1 MVQSKIVDGLNYT
14 EHDKLNVADMGHSSC
29 LYIVPILDKEYL
41 VVLGKQNTHYA
52 KEGVV
57 HYPIY
62 ILNSKHKLKAKIGV
76 YEAEVAIATSL
87 LDDDGDVDL
96 TQLSDPLL
104 FSYVD
109 TAYLDKYGTSGSELS
124 AKTMTPELEEIDIV
138 SDGSDEE
145 VEEKKNKKG
154 KKNKNEKKK
163 KENLEEGEIDEDDDD
178 DDDDDVFVFKKKEKG
193 AKDEENETE
202 KKKEPVLTFDT
213 VFTKDKH
220 MPTLPTWPAESL
232 EQAKESRREY
242 RKTKNEQDNWYVKML
257 KNKKYTIHQ
266 NEGAGDCFFA
276 TIRDSYAQLGYVTTV
291 QKLRQYL
298 SQEVDKALFDQ
309 YQDIYKG
316 VESEIKTLDHEL
328 DALQKT
334 NVALK
339 KQSDKTVKIEHQQD
353 IVKEAL
359 HVKKEFQNTKTQK
372 DGATGLL
379 EEFGF
384 MKNIKSVDDLKDF
397 VQTAEYWADIWAL
410 TTIEKLL
417 KTKIIVIEKTDDPK
431 QMLRCTE
438 SHIEAFDPVYYI
450 LVAYQ
455 GNRHYELVSY
465 KDKKIFTFGE
475 LPFDIKKLIV
485 DKCMER
491 STGVYNKIPAF
502 QQFQADLGIE
512 PTDSSS
518 ASSNNDEA
526 TPDILYD
533 PKLILSFH
541 ARSDQRL
548 APGKVEADDIP
559 TSKQTEFAV
568 LAKIPSWRR
577 RLHDSW
583 VSGKDGELPAPFT
596 TSDGNRWSSIEHYLL
611 AVQFKES
618 NPAVYIDF
626 CADTELGKNLDNA
639 LASFT
644 KKNKKNNAEG
654 KYADIGKKATKLE
667 PDIRDAYRKEAL
679 IAKFTQNLDLKEM
692 LKETKMAKLQQ
703 YRQGVAPFVDTA
715 LMEVRASFFA

>member
-1 MVQSKIVDGLNYT
+1 MVQSKIVEGLNFA
-14 EHDKLNVADMGHSSC
+14 EHDKLNIADRGHSSC

-41 VVLGKQNTHYA
+41 VVLGKQNTSYA

-57 HYPIY
+57 YFPIY
-62 ILNSKHKLKAKIGV
+62 LLNSKHKLKAKIGV
-76 YEAEVAIATSL
+76 YEAEVALATTL

-109 TAYLDKYGTSGSELS
+109 TAYLDKYGTSGEGLS
-124 AKTMTPELEEIDIV
+124 AKTLTPEIEEVDIV
-138 SDGSDEE
+138 SDDSDKEEEEPSKKKSKKDEDEKEDGEVDEE
-145 VEEKKNKKG
+145 
-154 KKNKNEKKK
+154 
-163 KENLEEGEIDEDDDD
+163 EDDDD
-178 DDDDDVFVFKKKEKG
+178 EVFVLTPKKNTK
-193 AKDEENETE
+193 ADEVENQ
-202 KKKEPVLTFDT
+202 KEPPLTFDT
-213 VFTKDKH
+213 VFTKSSH
-220 MPTLPTWPAESL
+220 MPTLPTWPPETI
-232 EQAKESRREY
+232 EQAKESRVEY
-242 RKTKNEQDNWYVKML
+242 KKTKNELDSWFVKML
-257 KNKKYTIHQ
+257 KNKKYSIHQ

-276 TIRDSYAQLGYVTTV
+276 TIRDSYAQLGYITTV

-298 SQEVDKALFDQ
+298 SQEVDHSLLEQ
-309 YQDIYKG
+309 YTNIYKG
-316 VESEIKTLDHEL
+316 VESEIKQLDHEL
-328 DALQKT
+328 DTLQKT
-334 NVALK
+334 NIALK
-339 KQSDKTVKIEHQQD
+339 KQSDNTSKIEHQKD

-359 HVKKEFQNTKTQK
+359 HVKKEYNNAKTQRE
-372 DGATGLL
+372 GATGLM

-384 MKNIKSVDDLKDF
+384 MENIKTIADLKTF

-417 KTKIIVIEKTDDPK
+417 KTKIVVIEKTDDPK

-438 SHIEAFDPVYYI
+438 SHTEDFDPVYYI

-485 DKCMER
+485 DKCMEK

-502 QQFQADLGIE
+502 RQFQAELGVT
-512 PTDSSS
+512 PTPPSSS
-518 ASSNNDEA
+518 DDDVTA

-533 PKLILSFH
+533 PKLVLSFH

-548 APGKVEADDIP
+548 RPGKVEADDIP
-559 TSKQTEFAV
+559 TSKQNEFAV

-577 RLHDSW
+577 RLHDTW

-596 TSDGNRWSSIEHYLL
+596 TADGNRWSSVEHYLL
-611 AVQFKES
+611 AVRFRES

-626 CADTELGKNLDNA
+626 CADTELGKSLENA
-639 LASFT
+639 LASLT
-644 KKNKKNNAEG
+644 KKNKKNNLEG
-654 KYADIGKKATKLE
+654 KYAEIGKKATKLE
-667 PDIRDAYRKEAL
+667 PGIQDAFRKEAL
-679 IAKFTQNLDLKEM
+679 IAKFSQNLDLKEM

-703 YRQGVAPFVDTA
+703 YRQGDVPFVDIP
-715 LMEVRASFFA
+715 LMEVRASFFN